1 METTMR
7 TRYTLVLAALLTL
20 VVRGAAW
27 GDDAVLLPYHADYSL
42 ALHGVSAG
50 ISRFSLVKTG
60 DGRYTYS
67 SSAHTTGLLGLIKP
81 HYSVTQTS
89 RFALADGRPQALEYS
104 YDQSDGNDKSTETIH
119 FDWSQAYA
127 QGLDDGR
134 KHRYALS
141 PGMGDVFLIQLM
153 LATDAAAGKLADQY
167 VILDHSEASA
177 YTLQKL
183 PGEKVE
189 VSGNNVDTLALALHN
204 AKKGRTITVWL
215 APALHYLPVRIEQD
229 KPAVSLTL
237 NDISFDGVAPAATT
251 KK

>member
-1 METTMR
+1 MH
-7 TRYTLVLAALLTL
+7 TRHILTLATLLTL
-20 VVRGAAW
+20 CVAGAAR
-27 GDDAVLLPYHADYSL
+27 GDDPVLVPYHADYSL

-50 ISRFSLVKTG
+50 ISRFSLVKAG

-81 HYSVTQTS
+81 HYTVTQTS
-89 RFALADGRPQALEYS
+89 NFSLADGRPQALDYD
-104 YDQSDGNDKSTETIH
+104 YDQSDGSDKSTETIH

-134 KHRYALS
+134 KHHYALS
-141 PGMGDVFLIQLM
+141 PGMSDVFLIQLV
-153 LATDAAAGKLADQY
+153 LASDAAKDKLAAQY

-189 VSGNNVDTLALALHN
+189 VGGKDVDTVVLALHN
-204 AKKGRTITVWL
+204 AKKARTITVWL
-215 APALHYLPVRIEQD
+215 APALHYLPVQIEQD

-237 NDISFDGVAPAATT
+237 NDISFDGSAPA
-251 KK
+251 K